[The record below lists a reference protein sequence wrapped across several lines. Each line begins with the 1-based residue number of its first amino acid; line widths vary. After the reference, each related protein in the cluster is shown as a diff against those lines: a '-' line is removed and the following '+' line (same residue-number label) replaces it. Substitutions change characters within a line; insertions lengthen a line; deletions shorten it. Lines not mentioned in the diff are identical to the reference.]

1 MNNDIQF
8 NTLKIFEKYKII
20 KSSNKK
26 ILYVP
31 NSVNNIKKKKKINN
45 NKNKINKFEPQ
56 IFLQKN
62 LSKKYNTL
70 PQKYSLIQI
79 DNFIKGKY
87 YHSAS
92 KFKDYILFYDTQESL
107 IKYYTKNESIKH
119 LKFFSEFYKSYIL
132 FFCLPTLRDIKL
144 NELFED
150 RFEIKALIFY
160 KKNYESNK
168 NDKEKNKNDKE
179 KNKNIDMV
187 FFTDK
192 MRKDISR
199 NNTLFDLS
207 KTSIK
212 LNKITN
218 RNSTRSIKTI
228 NSIIKEMNNESN
240 NTKINLNLNKIN
252 IVKKG
257 KNENLIYKNIFK
269 NKQRK
274 KNIITNSGN
283 VTAGDRSALNKKLPK
298 IKLDLCLIFKNM
310 NKSTACLNNIINKK
324 NMRHIRE
331 GISISSFT
339 NRSKQNITIN
349 YTNKLKPL
357 LNKINIVNNK
367 IIIINNHKENKEN
380 IYNSIPIKKKKNGQ
394 NYTKTK
400 LDLSSRNYINSNHF
414 FGLSRGGTYDLFTNF
429 QNKTSKKS
437 SKKYIDKSRKPP
449 DSAKNHKNLN
459 KKNKEINQNSN
470 SIKLKEKNLILK
482 KKFYQKN
489 KAFND
494 NNETNSNLNTSRF
507 KVIKTDR
514 NNSREKLN
522 KKVSFFQIFKNNIKN
537 FNKIKFVKNISDN
550 RCNTRNF
557 YSNSSLLNKNSGNI
571 QQILKNNTTLNS
583 MGRIG
588 KSINKRAS
596 KNVST
601 GKCINQKKII
611 KTQNLKI
618 NSILRN
624 NNSNVLNIKSFK
636 KK

>member
-1 MNNDIQF
+1 MNNDKQF
-8 NTLKIFEKYKII
+8 NTLNILEKYKII

-45 NKNKINKFEPQ
+45 NKNKINEFEPQ

-119 LKFFSEFYKSYIL
+119 LKFFSEFYKSYLL

-150 RFEIKALIFY
+150 RIEIKALIFY

-168 NDKEKNKNDKE
+168 NDKEKNKN
-179 KNKNIDMV
+179 NDMV

-257 KNENLIYKNIFK
+257 KNENLIFKNIFK
-269 NKQRK
+269 NNQRK
-274 KNIITNSGN
+274 KKLITNSGN
-283 VTAGDRSALNKKLPK
+283 VTAGDRSALIKKLPK

-310 NKSTACLNNIINKK
+310 NKSTACLNNIVNKK

-357 LNKINIVNNK
+357 LNKINIVNNE
-367 IIIINNHKENKEN
+367 IIIINNHSKSKEN
-380 IYNSIPIKKKKNGQ
+380 IYNSIPIKKKKIGQ
-394 NYTKTK
+394 KYAKTK

-414 FGLSRGGTYDLFTNF
+414 FGSSRGGTYDLFTNF

-449 DSAKNHKNLN
+449 DSAKIHKNLN
-459 KKNKEINQNSN
+459 KKNKEINSTK
-470 SIKLKEKNLILK
+470 SKEKNLILK

-489 KAFND
+489 KIFND

-522 KKVSFFQIFKNNIKN
+522 KKVSFFQTFKNNIKN

-601 GKCINQKKII
+601 GKCINQKRII

-624 NNSNVLNIKSFK
+624 NKSNVLNIKSFK

>member
-56 IFLQKN
+56 IFLHKN

-119 LKFFSEFYKSYIL
+119 LKFFSEFYKSYLL

-168 NDKEKNKNDKE
+168 NDKEKNKSDKE

-218 RNSTRSIKTI
+218 KNSTKSIKTI

-240 NTKINLNLNKIN
+240 NTKINLNKIN

-283 VTAGDRSALNKKLPK
+283 VTAGDRSALIKKLPK

-367 IIIINNHKENKEN
+367 IIIINNNSKGKKNLMKQKTSKDLKNKK
-380 IYNSIPIKKKKNGQ
+380 SKKKN
-394 NYTKTK
+394 NLALLT
-400 LDLSSRNYINSNHF
+400 RNYNNDNKNY
-414 FGLSRGGTYDLFTNF
+414 FGSFYGNAYDMFKSQDKIIKSKKFNTTLSIKTYNPER
-429 QNKTSKKS
+429 KTSYKVHNNKS
-437 SKKYIDKSRKPP
+437 SGKINHI
-449 DSAKNHKNLN
+449 KN
-459 KKNKEINQNSN
+459 
-470 SIKLKEKNLILK
+470 LKEKNLTLK
-482 KKFYQKN
+482 KQKLKN
-489 KAFND
+489 LKTD
-494 NNETNSNLNTSRF
+494 NNKLNTNLFSSHLTGA
-507 KVIKTDR
+507 KTER
-514 NNSREKLN
+514 NISKEKTKQRLTN
-522 KKVSFFQIFKNNIKN
+522 FQMFNNNIK
-537 FNKIKFVKNISDN
+537 
-550 RCNTRNF
+550 
-557 YSNSSLLNKNSGNI
+557 
-571 QQILKNNTTLNS
+571 
-583 MGRIG
+583 
-588 KSINKRAS
+588 SINRIKHIKVISNDKYCS
-596 KNVST
+596 K
-601 GKCINQKKII
+601 
-611 KTQNLKI
+611 
-618 NSILRN
+618 
-624 NNSNVLNIKSFK
+624 NIKSSK
-636 KK
+636 SPS

>member
-1 MNNDIQF
+1 MNNDKQF
-8 NTLKIFEKYKII
+8 NTLNILEKYKII

-45 NKNKINKFEPQ
+45 NKNKINEFEPQ

-119 LKFFSEFYKSYIL
+119 LKFFSEFYKSYLL

-150 RFEIKALIFY
+150 RIEIKALIFY

-168 NDKEKNKNDKE
+168 NDKEKNKN
-179 KNKNIDMV
+179 NDMV

-257 KNENLIYKNIFK
+257 KNENLIFKNIFK
-269 NKQRK
+269 NNQRK
-274 KNIITNSGN
+274 KKLITNSGN
-283 VTAGDRSALNKKLPK
+283 VTAGDRSALIKKLPK

-357 LNKINIVNNK
+357 LNKINIVNNE
-367 IIIINNHKENKEN
+367 IIIINNHSKNKENKEN
-380 IYNSIPIKKKKNGQ
+380 IYNSIPIKKRKMDKNIQ
-394 NYTKTK
+394 
-400 LDLSSRNYINSNHF
+400 
-414 FGLSRGGTYDLFTNF
+414 
-429 QNKTSKKS
+429 
-437 SKKYIDKSRKPP
+437 
-449 DSAKNHKNLN
+449 
-459 KKNKEINQNSN
+459 
-470 SIKLKEKNLILK
+470 
-482 KKFYQKN
+482 
-489 KAFND
+489 
-494 NNETNSNLNTSRF
+494 
-507 KVIKTDR
+507 
-514 NNSREKLN
+514 KLN
-522 KKVSFFQIFKNNIKN
+522 
-537 FNKIKFVKNISDN
+537 
-550 RCNTRNF
+550 
-557 YSNSSLLNKNSGNI
+557 
-571 QQILKNNTTLNS
+571 
-583 MGRIG
+583 
-588 KSINKRAS
+588 
-596 KNVST
+596 
-601 GKCINQKKII
+601 
-611 KTQNLKI
+611 
-618 NSILRN
+618 
-624 NNSNVLNIKSFK
+624 
-636 KK
+636 

>member
-1 MNNDIQF
+1 M
-8 NTLKIFEKYKII
+8 
-20 KSSNKK
+20 
-26 ILYVP
+26 
-31 NSVNNIKKKKKINN
+31 
-45 NKNKINKFEPQ
+45 
-56 IFLQKN
+56 
-62 LSKKYNTL
+62 
-70 PQKYSLIQI
+70 
-79 DNFIKGKY
+79 
-87 YHSAS
+87 
-92 KFKDYILFYDTQESL
+92 
-107 IKYYTKNESIKH
+107 
-119 LKFFSEFYKSYIL
+119 
-132 FFCLPTLRDIKL
+132 
-144 NELFED
+144 
-150 RFEIKALIFY
+150 IFY
-160 KKNYESNK
+160 KKNYENNK

-283 VTAGDRSALNKKLPK
+283 VTAGDRSALIKKLPK

-310 NKSTACLNNIINKK
+310 NKSTACLNNIVNKK

-357 LNKINIVNNK
+357 LNKINIVNNE
-367 IIIINNHKENKEN
+367 IIIINNHSKSKEN
-380 IYNSIPIKKKKNGQ
+380 IYNSIPIKKKKIGQ
-394 NYTKTK
+394 KYAKTK

-414 FGLSRGGTYDLFTNF
+414 FGSSRGGTYDLFTNF

-449 DSAKNHKNLN
+449 DSAKIHKNLN

-489 KAFND
+489 KIFND

>member
-26 ILYVP
+26 ILYAP

-45 NKNKINKFEPQ
+45 NKNKINEFEPQ

-119 LKFFSEFYKSYIL
+119 LKFFSEFYKSYLL

-150 RFEIKALIFY
+150 RIEIKALIFY

-168 NDKEKNKNDKE
+168 NDKEKNKN
-179 KNKNIDMV
+179 NDMV

-257 KNENLIYKNIFK
+257 KNENLIFKNIFK
-269 NKQRK
+269 NNQRK
-274 KNIITNSGN
+274 KKLITNSGN
-283 VTAGDRSALNKKLPK
+283 VTAGDRSALIKKLPK

-357 LNKINIVNNK
+357 LNKINIVNNE
-367 IIIINNHKENKEN
+367 IIIINNHSKNKENKEN
-380 IYNSIPIKKKKNGQ
+380 IYNSIPIKKKKIGQ
-394 NYTKTK
+394 KYAKTK

-414 FGLSRGGTYDLFTNF
+414 FGSSRGGTYDLFTNF

-449 DSAKNHKNLN
+449 DSAKIHKNLN
-459 KKNKEINQNSN
+459 KKNKEINSTK
-470 SIKLKEKNLILK
+470 SKEKNLILK

-489 KAFND
+489 KIFND

-601 GKCINQKKII
+601 GKCINQKRII

-624 NNSNVLNIKSFK
+624 NKSNVLNIKSFK